1 MYFKKMALNIQQF
14 AEDNGANSVTQTAEN
29 TEDNTVTQTDD
40 KTEENNQVKT
50 FTQEEANSMLK
61 KERKKIPDK
70 EELKAFNEW
79 KESQKTDEDKKTE
92 LTQENV
98 TLKSEK
104 QNLEQLISI
113 MEKGIDKD
121 TAEFIQF
128 KVAKMEGDFDD
139 NLEDYLKSNPKYLK
153 NEKDDVVEKETT
165 TTTGVA
171 VNKNTTNSDN
181 GVSAILKAK
190 YPELYK

>member
-50 FTQEEANSMLK
+50 FTQEEVNSMLK

-92 LTQENV
+92 
-98 TLKSEK
+98 
-104 QNLEQLISI
+104 
-113 MEKGIDKD
+113 
-121 TAEFIQF
+121 
-128 KVAKMEGDFDD
+128 
-139 NLEDYLKSNPKYLK
+139 
-153 NEKDDVVEKETT
+153 
-165 TTTGVA
+165 
-171 VNKNTTNSDN
+171 
-181 GVSAILKAK
+181 
-190 YPELYK
+190 